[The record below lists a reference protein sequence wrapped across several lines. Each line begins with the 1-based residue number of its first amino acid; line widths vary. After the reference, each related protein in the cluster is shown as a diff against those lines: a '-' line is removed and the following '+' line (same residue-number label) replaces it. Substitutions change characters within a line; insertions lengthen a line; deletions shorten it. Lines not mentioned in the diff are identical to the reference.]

1 VAAGAATG
9 QQVWHVVYDAPDVP
23 SDWIA
28 RASTDLGAPLSVLGA
43 TVQQV
48 GGVTIGGATLGIPDR
63 LTSRVPDVL
72 KRYGLAT
79 TSVHVAAEL
88 EGVA

>member
-1 VAAGAATG
+1 
-9 QQVWHVVYDAPDVP
+9 VWHVVYDAPDVP

-28 RASTDLGAPLSVLGA
+28 RASEDLGAPLSVLGA
-43 TVQQV
+43 SVQQV
-48 GGVTIGGATLGIPDR
+48 GGVAIGAATLGISDR

-79 TSVHVAAEL
+79 ATAVHEEAL